1 MPRGRNLYDS
11 LYQHLV
17 CMPDGEDSAPN
28 FLMTC
33 SAWRMRR
40 DAGDACID
48 MLPRDLKQMC
58 LLEDM
63 RNCAGCDVLMT
74 RPAAMRCAVCR
85 VEYYCSLRCQNKHWP
100 KHKKMCGPISKRDRR
115 LNEAMQTASRVVW
128 VLYTQRVKPTDGAIP
143 HMMSKKFALDTR
155 DCLLARFK
163 PDAHDRLL
171 TIVLL
176 TKKQVEIDAP
186 RTPKAN
192 KRQVLVATFLEPQK
206 LLVALK
212 SLLRDSLSYELTDA
226 LEGEEEYLREM
237 IQTFRNSVIQLH
249 TMVKKF
255 SSVDS
260 SLERARNG
268 THLFV
273 LITPMQADWCNMLC
287 FRCMQMQANFS
298 NSTTLC
304 TDLVSEFGESDRAE
318 YEENKQAVLLQNEQV
333 KKRVKKLD
341 KKMQRAA
348 RGACQAVGK
357 RMVFRAWRKA
367 TKEFREIRG
376 QESLKM
382 FEEITIQTSVL
393 QAWHEVASRKADLS
407 LLIKKA
413 VNTSKTLEKQ

>member
-128 VLYTQRVKPTDGAIP
+128 VLYTQRVKPTEGAIP

-212 SLLRDSLSYELTDA
+212 TLLRNSLSYELTDA
-226 LEGEEEYLREM
+226 LKGEDEYLRET
-237 IQTFRNSVIQLH
+237 IQTFRDSVIQLH
-249 TMVKKF
+249 TRVKKF
-255 SSVDS
+255 SSADS
-260 SLERARNG
+260 MLERARNG

-273 LITPMQADWCNMLC
+273 LITPIQADWCNILC

-304 TDLVSEFGESDRAE
+304 TDLVSEFGENDRAE
-318 YEENKQAVLLQNEQV
+318 YEEHQRTIHLQNQQV
-333 KKRVKKLD
+333 KKRAKKRDKKLQ
-341 KKMQRAA
+341 KAA
-348 RGACQAVGK
+348 RGAC
-357 RMVFRAWRKA
+357 
-367 TKEFREIRG
+367 
-376 QESLKM
+376 
-382 FEEITIQTSVL
+382 
-393 QAWHEVASRKADLS
+393 
-407 LLIKKA
+407 
-413 VNTSKTLEKQ
+413 